1 MTVNVYFGKL
11 HLEFSYS
18 PYFVYNIIYSQMLFL
33 NFRYK
38 GDYSKIDLLE
48 PGEVGRAKLE
58 IAQFTVKSSAC
69 LEAGICLFS

>member
-1 MTVNVYFGKL
+1 
-11 HLEFSYS
+11 
-18 PYFVYNIIYSQMLFL
+18 MLFL
-33 NFRYK
+33 NCRYK
-38 GDYSKIDLLE
+38 GDYSKIDLLQ